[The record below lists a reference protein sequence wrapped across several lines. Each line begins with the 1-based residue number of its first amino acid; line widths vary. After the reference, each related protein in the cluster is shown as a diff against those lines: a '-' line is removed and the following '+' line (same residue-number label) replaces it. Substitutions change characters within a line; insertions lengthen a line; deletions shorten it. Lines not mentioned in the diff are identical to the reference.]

1 MGKIGRKCGDFFA
14 DFIRDFEF
22 QMELIWAKESKL
34 VYVGLIHLFQEL
46 LSS

>member
-1 MGKIGRKCGDFFA
+1 MGKIGRKSGDFFA

>member
-1 MGKIGRKCGDFFA
+1 MGKIGRKSGDFFA

-22 QMELIWAKESKL
+22 HMESIWAKESTL
-34 VYVGLIHLFQEL
+34 VYVGLIHLFQDL